1 MIKTKSNNKKVR
13 KHRGIHQTGGKAGKL
28 KKGYKYSGKKLKNG
42 KAEIIKIQIGGPN
55 KRGNIKRS
63 NTDDRLKEQLLN
75 DVYIITPLDRYKA
88 WKLRYIKFDMELNDH
103 FNPQNK
109 YTLPRN
115 EVIKKLVEMEE
126 IKPKIVE
133 YEKKYFTKYSMEIVN
148 LYNLEQTEQKIS
160 EIREQISGFND
171 IITEIELLI
180 QFAKLS
186 NEDLGKKPKL
196 LEDAKVS
203 QKEIYVNLAIF
214 INHKKALENEERR
227 RNQQMER
234 AFQQSTQ
241 QVIAKKNKKNKKN
254 KKIKKKTFVVGGV
267 AKKLPLNI
275 PESLEKIIY
284 AKKIKEEI
292 VSMKESYKNTAS
304 TNQHANVTQTIWF
317 ELLLSSGIPISDVA
331 FLNANTL
338 NEDKFDA
345 LIDIYSSEPIKD
357 YQLKSLLKI
366 NKKMKQTIENPTNP
380 NFVPGRELTLEE
392 RFEILRA

>member
-1 MIKTKSNNKKVR
+1 MKTKSNNKKVR

-42 KAEIIKIQIGGPN
+42 KAEIIKVQIGGPN

-75 DVYIITPLDRYKA
+75 EVYIITPLDRYKD
-88 WKLRYIKFDMELNDH
+88 WKLRYIKDEMEINNHKDKK
-103 FNPQNK
+103 NK
-109 YTLPRN
+109 YTLSRD
-115 EVIKKLVEMEE
+115 EFRKRIEEMEE
-126 IKPKIVE
+126 IRPKIVE
-133 YEKKYFTKYSMEIVN
+133 YEKKFFTKYSMEIVN

-160 EIREQISGFND
+160 EIREKISGINKF
-171 IITEIELLI
+171 ITEVEIGIRLL
-180 QFAKLS
+180 KLLDK
-186 NEDLGKKPKL
+186 NLGKKPQL

-203 QKEIYVNLAIF
+203 KEEKYVNLAIF
-214 INHKKALENEERR
+214 TNRKITLEDEERR

-241 QVIAKKNKKNKKN
+241 QVIAKKNKK
-254 KKIKKKTFVVGGV
+254 KTLMVGGV
-267 AKKLPLNI
+267 IDELPLNI

-331 FLNANTL
+331 FLNADTL

-345 LIDIYSSEPIKD
+345 LIDIYSSEPIKN

-366 NKKMKQTIENPTNP
+366 NKKMKQIIENPTNP

-392 RFEILRA
+392 RFEILMAGL

>member
-1 MIKTKSNNKKVR
+1 MIKTKRNNKKVR

-63 NTDDRLKEQLLN
+63 NTDDRLKEQILN
-75 DVYIITPLDRYKA
+75 DVYIITPLDRYKD

-109 YTLPRN
+109 YTLPTN
-115 EVIKKLVEMEE
+115 EVIKKLDEMEE
-126 IKPKIVE
+126 MKPKIVE

-171 IITEIELLI
+171 IITDIELAI
-180 QFAKLS
+180 QFAKLL
-186 NEDLGKKPKL
+186 NQDLGKKPKL

-203 QKEIYVNLAIF
+203 QKKIYVNLAIF
-214 INHKKALENEERR
+214 INHKKALENEERKKALENEERR
-227 RNQQMER
+227 RNQQI
-234 AFQQSTQ
+234 
-241 QVIAKKNKKNKKN
+241 IAKKNKKNKK
-254 KKIKKKTFVVGGV
+254 IKRKTFVVGGV

-392 RFEILRA
+392 RFEILRAGL

>member
-1 MIKTKSNNKKVR
+1 MEINNHKDKK
-13 KHRGIHQTGGKAGKL
+13 
-28 KKGYKYSGKKLKNG
+28 
-42 KAEIIKIQIGGPN
+42 
-55 KRGNIKRS
+55 
-63 NTDDRLKEQLLN
+63 
-75 DVYIITPLDRYKA
+75 
-88 WKLRYIKFDMELNDH
+88 
-103 FNPQNK
+103 NK
-109 YTLPRN
+109 YTLSRD
-115 EVIKKLVEMEE
+115 EFRKRIEEMEE
-126 IKPKIVE
+126 IRPKIVE
-133 YEKKYFTKYSMEIVN
+133 YEKKFFTKYSMEIVN

-160 EIREQISGFND
+160 EIREKISGINQF
-171 IITEIELLI
+171 ITEVEIGIRLL
-180 QFAKLS
+180 KLS
-186 NEDLGKKPKL
+186 DKNLGKKPQL

-203 QKEIYVNLAIF
+203 KEEKYVNLAIF
-214 INHKKALENEERR
+214 TNRKITLEDEERR

-241 QVIAKKNKKNKKN
+241 QVIAKKNKK
-254 KKIKKKTFVVGGV
+254 KTLMVGGV
-267 AKKLPLNI
+267 IDELPLNI

-331 FLNANTL
+331 FLNADTL

-345 LIDIYSSEPIKD
+345 LIDIYSSEPIKN

-366 NKKMKQTIENPTNP
+366 NKKMKQTIENPTNS

-392 RFEILRA
+392 RFEILMAGL